1 MLCACMPD
9 DRRPLAATILTV
21 VLMIGCAAP
30 LAITHLPARDLLS
43 PSSSASVRVLTEL
56 SPQGWAFF
64 SRSPREPITERHFLA
79 DGVWEPERTD
89 SLRREF
95 VFGLDRSPR
104 ARQYALESD
113 LSLVDDV
120 EWERCAS
127 ALSPCLSQVPSRP
140 VVDEAS
146 SCESGVRALVR
157 RDPIPWAF
165 RHEGDLR
172 DLDVVKIDV
181 RCPGE
186 D

>member
-1 MLCACMPD
+1 MPD
-9 DRRPLAATILTV
+9 DRRALAAIVLTM

-30 LAITHLPARDLLS
+30 LSITHLPARDLLP
-43 PSSSASVRVLTEL
+43 PSSSAGVRVLTEL

-64 SRSPREPITERHFLA
+64 SRSPREPIIERHFFA

-89 SLRREF
+89 SLRSELF
-95 VFGLDRSPR
+95 FGLDRSGR

-120 EWERCAS
+120 EWQRCTS
-127 ALSPCLSQVPSRP
+127 ALSSCLSQSPSRS
-140 VVDEAS
+140 VADEAS

-157 RDPIPWAF
+157 RYPIPWAF
-165 RHEGDLR
+165 RHEGDLGN
-172 DLDVVKIDV
+172 LDVLKIRV
-181 RCPGE
+181 RCLRE